1 MRNRQTSFLR
11 RVKAPNQ
18 LIDII
23 FYNKMSNFDN
33 ILNEFNAQ
41 FLELKSEQQLDE
53 IRIKFLGKKGLV
65 TELFS
70 QLKNVSAEE
79 KKSFGAAINKLR
91 DEVTAKIDTKKEFFA
106 DAELNQKLS
115 QEKIDVTEPTR
126 KNPQGFAHPISKVIK
141 EIREIFS
148 GLGFEFA
155 EGPEIEDDFHNFTA
169 LNMPQNHP
177 ARQMQDTFYLNSPN
191 NESLLRTHTSN
202 VQIRKML
209 SAKPPL
215 RTVALGRVFR
225 RDSDQTHT
233 PMFHQIEGFVVDET
247 TNMAHLKWV
256 LEEFLRQF
264 FEVKNVD
271 LRFRPSFFPFTE
283 PSAEVDIGYKIEQG
297 RIKIGSMN
305 APASAAQEA
314 TSSNKGAEKFMEIL
328 GCGMIHPNV
337 LQNCQIDSEKFQGFA
352 FGIGVER
359 LAMLKYGIT
368 DLRMFFENDVRFLK
382 HYGFSGMEF

>member
-1 MRNRQTSFLR
+1 MN
-11 RVKAPNQ
+11 
-18 LIDII
+18 
-23 FYNKMSNFDN
+23 NFEN
-33 ILNEFNAQ
+33 ILNDFNAQ

-53 IRIKFLGKKGLV
+53 IRVKFLGKKGLV

-70 QLKNVSAEE
+70 QLKDVSVEE
-79 KKSFGAAINKLR
+79 KKSFGATINKLR
-91 DEVTAKIDTKKEFFA
+91 DQITKQIDAKKEFFA
-106 DAELNQKLS
+106 DEEFNKKLS
-115 QEKIDVTEPTR
+115 EEKIDVTEPSR

-141 EIREIFS
+141 EIREIFA

-155 EGPEIEDDFHNFTA
+155 EGPEIENDFNNFTA

-177 ARQMQDTFYLNSPN
+177 ARQMQDTFYLQREKNSAPDAN
-191 NESLLRTHTSN
+191 SAETLLRTHTST

-209 SAKPPL
+209 ESKPPL
-215 RTVALGRVFR
+215 RVVALGRVFR

-233 PMFHQIEGFVVDET
+233 PMFHQIEGFMVDET

-283 PSAEVDIGYKIEQG
+283 PSAEVDIGYTIDQG
-297 RIKIGSMN
+297 RIKIGS
-305 APASAAQEA
+305 SD
-314 TSSNKGAEKFMEIL
+314 KGETKFMEIL

-337 LQNCQIDSEKFQGFA
+337 LKNCQIDAEKYQGFA

-368 DLRMFFENDVRFLK
+368 DLRMFFDNDLRFLQ
-382 HYGFSGMEF
+382 HYGFKGSEF

>member
-1 MRNRQTSFLR
+1 MN
-11 RVKAPNQ
+11 
-18 LIDII
+18 
-23 FYNKMSNFDN
+23 NFDN

-53 IRIKFLGKKGLV
+53 IRVKFLGKKGLV

-70 QLKNVSAEE
+70 QLKNVAAEE
-79 KKSFGAAINKLR
+79 KKAFGAAINKLR
-91 DEVTAKIDTKKEFFA
+91 DEVTTKIDAKKEFFA
-106 DAELNQKLS
+106 DAELNKKLS

-126 KNPQGFAHPISKVIK
+126 KNPQGFAHPISKVVK

-148 GLGFEFA
+148 GLGFDFA

-169 LNMPQNHP
+169 LNMPKNHP
-177 ARQMQDTFYLNSPN
+177 ARQMQDTFYLNNAKPHVGFSQN
-191 NESLLRTHTSN
+191 LENETLLRTHTSN

-209 SAKPPL
+209 GSKPPL

-297 RIKIGSMN
+297 RIKIGSSN
-305 APASAAQEA
+305 EAAQANNSAAPA
-314 TSSNKGAEKFMEIL
+314 KFMEIL

-337 LQNCQIDSEKFQGFA
+337 LTNCQIDPEKFQGFA
-352 FGIGVER
+352 FGIGIER

-368 DLRMFFENDVRFLK
+368 DLRMFFENDARFLQ
-382 HYGFSGMEF
+382 HYGFKGFEF